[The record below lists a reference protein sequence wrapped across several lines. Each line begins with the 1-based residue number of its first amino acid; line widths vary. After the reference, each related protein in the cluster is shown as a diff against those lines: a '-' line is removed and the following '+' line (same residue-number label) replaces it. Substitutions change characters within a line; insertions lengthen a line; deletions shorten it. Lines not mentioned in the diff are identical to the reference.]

1 MQNFKILLQA
11 DFTAQNFICRLKII
25 LNFYCWDLIIAE
37 NCTTKIKRKK
47 VFSYLKL
54 FCLISNLKLLLC
66 LVGEGLVCK
75 REAGAAGGAGE
86 AGGAPLQPGDP
97 GIHTH
102 IQLSAST
109 IISKASVN
117 TSPKSLDHP

>member
-11 DFTAQNFICRLKII
+11 DFSAQNFICKLKII
-25 LNFYCWDLIIAE
+25 LNFYYLDFIIAK
-37 NCTTKIKRKK
+37 NCKTKKKTEK

-54 FCLISNLKLLLC
+54 FCLISLKLLLY

-86 AGGAPLQPGDP
+86 VGGAPLHTGDP

-102 IQLSAST
+102 IQLSAPT
-109 IISKASVN
+109 IKIVRRLSIRR
-117 TSPKSLDHP
+117 